1 MRLGR
6 KSFLSLVL
14 MLGIVYS
21 NVASAEEYTGWG
33 KIISVENGWQGE
45 GVAILHSIA
54 SIKGCAA
61 DSNDFAIDKNH
72 PSYKELVAI
81 ALAAFTSQSDVQL
94 VVDKGVCIFGAR
106 TKIISIQ
113 LKK

>member
-1 MRLGR
+1 
-6 KSFLSLVL
+6 
-14 MLGIVYS
+14 MLLRQKNIRAG
-21 NVASAEEYTGWG
+21 G

-45 GVAILHSIA
+45 GVAIRHSIA

-106 TKIISIQ
+106 TKNNLDTAEEIESSFRLIDF
-113 LKK
+113 